1 MQPQLTGFRQ
11 SGQSSTMASQAYD
24 QHLPLLES
32 GRVTVPY
39 TVESSMRG
47 STGQGLWV
55 SRGRPH
61 RREFFV
67 WATPPQKLCI
77 RVLRGFPACSAYFD
91 GGCFKTRINGLTER
105 AETIYSQ
112 IKYFVKVLCEHV
124 IRAFWHAC
132 YAQVALHMICKCN
145 IDSGQSA

>member
-1 MQPQLTGFRQ
+1 M
-11 SGQSSTMASQAYD
+11 
-24 QHLPLLES
+24 
-32 GRVTVPY
+32 
-39 TVESSMRG
+39 
-47 STGQGLWV
+47 
-55 SRGRPH
+55 
-61 RREFFV
+61 
-67 WATPPQKLCI
+67 
-77 RVLRGFPACSAYFD
+77 

-145 IDSGQSA
+145 IDSGQSLDNVPAKSAAELSVKGASH